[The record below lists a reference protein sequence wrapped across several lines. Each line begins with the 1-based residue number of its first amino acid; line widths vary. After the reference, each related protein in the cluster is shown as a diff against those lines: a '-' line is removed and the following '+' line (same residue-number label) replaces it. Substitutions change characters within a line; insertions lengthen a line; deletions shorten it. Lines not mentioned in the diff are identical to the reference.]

1 MKLGPSF
8 PPVAM
13 LEAGLA
19 GIDDSL
25 ASCALEKHTF
35 VLSPKEQGT

>member
-19 GIDDSL
+19 GTGDALVGSV
-25 ASCALEKHTF
+25 LEKHTF
-35 VLSPKEQGT
+35 VLSPREQST